1 MNNLRG
7 DCVHLW
13 TVTLNSAKSHSAS
26 KAGLWSEYVNLTT
39 AVIFIREHIGIEYRY
54 DFRRLIVKF
63 KCRRL
68 LLFSV

>member
-13 TVTLNSAKSHSAS
+13 TVTLNSAKSQSAS

-54 DFRRLIVKF
+54 DFR
-63 KCRRL
+63 
-68 LLFSV
+68 